1 MNHWTTHSLGVK
13 SITFPLPEKLKS
25 SDEELSELSIKKHN
39 HAALL
44 LISMN
49 EEQPALWREWKPG
62 VHCLRY
68 YPTWTTGILSL
79 SFLITSVHKHMQG
92 KCYYCPTVSS
102 FFFFFPRMKSCA
114 GTKSCAKPS
123 YKLLHINTVTVDYY
137 GRQSDTLHVRLDNP
151 NIWDCTLLHR
161 ELNNQNILQ
170 FHYQDIFLTVSKI
183 TINYYYYYLL
193 LLITPGSMALPAP
206 HLKPWF

>member
-1 MNHWTTHSLGVK
+1 
-13 SITFPLPEKLKS
+13 
-25 SDEELSELSIKKHN
+25 
-39 HAALL
+39 
-44 LISMN
+44 
-49 EEQPALWREWKPG
+49 
-62 VHCLRY
+62 
-68 YPTWTTGILSL
+68 
-79 SFLITSVHKHMQG
+79 
-92 KCYYCPTVSS
+92 
-102 FFFFFPRMKSCA
+102 MKSCA

-206 HLKPWF
+206 HLKP